1 MKMSMWGGVADSLA
15 TSDTGSGP
23 ERPEGRHAHVPVVFT
38 GATLRLKSAAAT
50 QKAPRY
56 GSKKGIS
63 KPCLRSL

>member
-1 MKMSMWGGVADSLA
+1 MSMWGGVADSLA

-50 QKAPRY
+50 
-56 GSKKGIS
+56 
-63 KPCLRSL
+63 